1 MKFSTNLF
9 ANPDF
14 DREKFEA
21 DLTLKEPRRKLVIL
35 FTPRSGSSWLTDM
48 ATRSKQL
55 GKPREWFN
63 PNFIPDITRAVN
75 ADTLE
80 RYINMITRKH
90 ASGKVFSCEIT
101 IFQLR
106 RVFGGDDR
114 FLHHFPADLPYIWL
128 RRENLV
134 LQAVSLAKAVRTN
147 VFHAPQASADDLS
160 RAEAEFVYQRAEID
174 RWLGHI
180 LDQERLCEAFF
191 EDHGITPLRLSYE
204 TMMAQGAE
212 VTLERMLSLV
222 RPRRPHLPEAARKR
236 LNSQHQK
243 IGSERNTEFAMRF
256 ASESPARMEEI
267 AVFRSAHPV

>member
-1 MKFSTNLF
+1 MKFATNLF

-14 DREKFEA
+14 DLGKFEA
-21 DLTLKEPRRKLVIL
+21 DLTQKEPRRKLIIL

-48 ATRSKQL
+48 VTRSKQL

-63 PNFIPDITRAVN
+63 PNFIPNITRAVN

-90 ASGKVFSCEIT
+90 ASGNVFSCEIT

-106 RVFGGDDR
+106 RVFGGDAQ
-114 FLHHFPADLPYIWL
+114 FLQYFPADLPYVWL
-128 RRENLV
+128 RREDLV

-160 RAEAEFVYQRAEID
+160 RAEAEFDYDRADIEH
-174 RWLGHI
+174 WLGHI

-191 EDHGITPLRLSYE
+191 ETHGIAPLRLSYE

-212 VTLERMLSLV
+212 VALEQMLPLV
-222 RPRRPHLPEAARKR
+222 RPRRPHLPDAARKR
-236 LNSQHQK
+236 LSSKHQK
-243 IGSERNTEFAMRF
+243 IGSERNAEYALRF

-267 AVFRSAHPV
+267 AAFRSAHPL